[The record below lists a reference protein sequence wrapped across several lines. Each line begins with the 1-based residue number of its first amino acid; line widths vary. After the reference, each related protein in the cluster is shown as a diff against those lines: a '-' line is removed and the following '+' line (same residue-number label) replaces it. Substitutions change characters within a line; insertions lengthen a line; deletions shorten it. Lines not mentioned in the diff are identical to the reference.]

1 MRVVSLRPKFRFSAE
16 IIETLECAT
25 LKIDE

>member
-1 MRVVSLRPKFRFSAE
+1 MRVVSLRPRFRFSTE
-16 IIETLECAT
+16 SIETLQCAT